1 MQQLSEENQTRAI
14 RRLSLAAFCSAIAL
28 RLCDPLLPKLSEE
41 FQTTTGQAAHVIA
54 YFAVAYGLL
63 QAFYGPLGDRY
74 GKYRIITF
82 AMLAS
87 IVGSLGATVAASI
100 NWLVICRV
108 VSGATTAAIIP
119 LSMAWI
125 GDNIPYERRQATLA
139 RFLTGQILGMAA
151 GQLIGGFFADTL
163 GWRWAFG
170 ALSALYL
177 AVGLLLLAELKHTPN
192 IDGTVQ
198 QAVPDGERPRLL
210 QQFSGVLAVRWAR
223 IVLLTVFLE
232 GLMVFGVFA
241 FIPAFLHHQ
250 FGLSL
255 MGAGAIFGLYGL
267 GGISYTL
274 MIKHLVAR
282 MGERGMTLG
291 GGILLSAAFII
302 LFTATVWPWAIP
314 ASFIAGLGFYML
326 HNTLQTNATQMAPK
340 TRGTAV
346 SMFASSFFMGQAVG
360 VAIAARIVDNIGT
373 VWLFGMAAVT
383 VLAIGSGFA
392 YALRFRPA

>member
-1 MQQLSEENQTRAI
+1 
-14 RRLSLAAFCSAIAL
+14 
-28 RLCDPLLPKLSEE
+28 
-41 FQTTTGQAAHVIA
+41 
-54 YFAVAYGLL
+54 
-63 QAFYGPLGDRY
+63 
-74 GKYRIITF
+74 
-82 AMLAS
+82 MLAS

-177 AVGLLLLAELKHTPN
+177 AVGLLLLAELRHTRN
-192 IDGTVQ
+192 IDGSVQ
-198 QAVPDGERPRLL
+198 HAVPDGARPRLS

-223 IVLLTVFLE
+223 VVLLTVFLE

-282 MGERGMTLG
+282 MGERGMTFG
-291 GGILLSAAFII
+291 GGILLSAAFTI
-302 LFTATVWPWAIP
+302 LFTATVWQWAIP

-360 VAIAARIVDNIGT
+360 VAIAARIVDGIGT
-373 VWLFGMAAVT
+373 VWL
-383 VLAIGSGFA
+383 LAIGSGFA